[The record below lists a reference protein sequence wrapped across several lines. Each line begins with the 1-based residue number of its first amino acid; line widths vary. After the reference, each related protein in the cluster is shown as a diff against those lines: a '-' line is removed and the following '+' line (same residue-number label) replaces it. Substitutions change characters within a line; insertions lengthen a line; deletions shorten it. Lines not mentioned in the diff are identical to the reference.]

1 MATHS
6 SILAWKIPWTE
17 ESGGLQSTGSQR
29 VGHDWVTTLSHFSI
43 QYSLP
48 QTCFWAKQLFFL
60 INSVFA
66 FEDKQKYHFLFFSFF
81 FNTTFFSVQVRGSSW
96 PLGTFNYSL
105 FLEQRAALTSC
116 QGRCDSPDGTWRR
129 FPLLSDHSGGGCFP
143 LGLHS

>member
-1 MATHS
+1 MATRS
-6 SILAWKIPWTE
+6 SVLPGKSHGQRGLAGYSPWGHR
-17 ESGGLQSTGSQR
+17 ESDPIERLTR
-29 VGHDWVTTLSHFSI
+29 SHFSI

-48 QTCFWAKQLFFL
+48 QACFWAKQLFFL

-66 FEDKQKYHFLFFSFF
+66 FEDKQKYHFLFFFF
-81 FNTTFFSVQVRGSSW
+81 LNATFFSVQVRGSSW

-116 QGRCDSPDGTWRR
+116 QGRCDSPDGTWHR